1 MTMPSPGGPQFDP
14 PGGPRATAAPA
25 PAPSMLRNAF
35 YLALAG
41 AAAELVGGVL
51 SATQT
56 SAIKTQL
63 VKQYPRDTTAQINQA
78 VGPEVVALLVFSA
91 VLAALWV
98 YMAFKIRSGRMR
110 AKSLGTFFL
119 LLALLAAIADLRGGS
134 GTTAVM
140 TTGVG
145 VLFGFVRCLIGLA
158 VAILMWMRNPV
169 RGYSVPSWP
178 RLGSLGRS
186 EAQQDG
192 DPGRTGPPE
201 QYGPADF
208 GRSGQF
214 GGVEPGRSMPG
225 FPGFPAPP
233 PSPGAD
239 EPASS
244 RPDQSWPPN
253 PPQK

>member
-1 MTMPSPGGPQFDP
+1 MPSPAEPQFDP
-14 PGGPRATAAPA
+14 PGGPRATATPA
-25 PAPSMLRNAF
+25 AAPSMLRNAF
-35 YLALAG
+35 YLALVG
-41 AAAELVGGVL
+41 AVAELLGGIL
-51 SATQT
+51 SATQN

-63 VKQYPRDTTAQINQA
+63 AKQYPRDTAAQIDQA

-98 YMAFKIRSGRMR
+98 YMAFKIRSGRMW

-119 LLALLAAIADLRGGS
+119 LLALLVAIADLRGGS

-158 VAILMWMRNPV
+158 VALLMWMRNPV

-178 RLGSLGRS
+178 RPGSLGRS
-186 EAQQDG
+186 EARQADESRR
-192 DPGRTGPPE
+192 PALPE
-201 QYGPADF
+201 QYGPGDF

-233 PSPGAD
+233 GPSGAD

-253 PPQK
+253 PPQKQ

>member
-1 MTMPSPGGPQFDP
+1 MTMPSPAEPQFDP
-14 PGGPRATAAPA
+14 LGGPRAAAAPAA

-35 YLALAG
+35 YLALVG
-41 AAAELVGGVL
+41 AVAELLNGVL
-51 SATQT
+51 SATQG
-56 SAIKTQL
+56 SAIKTAL
-63 VKQYPRDTTAQINQA
+63 AKQYPRDTTAQINQA

-98 YMAFKIRSGRMR
+98 YMAFKIRSGRLW
-110 AKSLGTFFL
+110 AKALGTFFL
-119 LLALLAAIADLRGGS
+119 LLALLVAIADLRGGT

-145 VLFGFVRCLIGLA
+145 VVFGFVRCLIGLA
-158 VAILMWMRNPV
+158 VALLMWMRDPV
-169 RGYSVPSWP
+169 RGYSLPSWP
-178 RLGSLGRS
+178 RLGSVGRS
-186 EAQQDG
+186 EAQQ
-192 DPGRTGPPE
+192 TGGAE
-201 QYGPADF
+201 QQFGPPADF
-208 GRSGQF
+208 GQSAQF

-233 PSPGAD
+233 PGSGAD
-239 EPASS
+239 GAASS